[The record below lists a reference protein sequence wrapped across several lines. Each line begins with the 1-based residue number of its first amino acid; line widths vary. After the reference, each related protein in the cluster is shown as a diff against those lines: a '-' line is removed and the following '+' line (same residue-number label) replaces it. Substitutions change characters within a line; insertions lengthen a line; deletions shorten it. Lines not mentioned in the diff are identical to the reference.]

1 MLDRRE
7 GSNAQKVAETMGS
20 ACPHWTSGNVLGWP
34 TGARACQ
41 VWKSVSLGCARPG
54 PEPFRPERL
63 PDRAE
68 RTRGGESLDDQLV
81 ARLAHRTQ
89 QAGVLDKLW
98 LLENQSR
105 SWGAYVKKTCY
116 VFQTSQT
123 SQSMPSVYVCGVQ
136 VRRET
141 YHTASLG
148 NPIPCHLPV
157 WPPMQVKVL
166 AKGKYAVLIDGFR
179 YLRDDQTLARLISLV
194 GLAAGTLELI

>member
-1 MLDRRE
+1 MF
-7 GSNAQKVAETMGS
+7 S
-20 ACPHWTSGNVLGWP
+20 A
-34 TGARACQ
+34 
-41 VWKSVSLGCARPG
+41 
-54 PEPFRPERL
+54 
-63 PDRAE
+63 D
-68 RTRGGESLDDQLV
+68 
-81 ARLAHRTQ
+81 
-89 QAGVLDKLW
+89 
-98 LLENQSR
+98 LLEQELVKFENLSLWAVLVQDQNPLDLSAFLTGLNVPEVEKVLTISLSR
-105 SWGAYVKKTCY
+105 DLPTELSKQESWTNSDFWKISQEVEAHMWKKHAMF
-116 VFQTSQT
+116 FQTSQT